1 MNNEAQSGDFDK
13 VTEQRM
19 AELLGC
25 TKRSL
30 EGRRLRSVF
39 PPSFATR

>member
-1 MNNEAQSGDFDK
+1 MNNEPESGDFDK
-13 VTEQRM
+13 GTEQRM

-30 EGRRLRSVF
+30 EGRR
-39 PPSFATR
+39 